1 MVKKALQMLV
11 VLSLSIAVLAG
22 CSSTKKEETPAPTKP
37 AEQEQ
42 TSGTDAN
49 SEEAAEAADTN
60 ESFTL
65 TVWTH
70 PFVST
75 DLADSQKKVFDDMA
89 AEFKNTYPNATI
101 VFEEIPWKNR
111 EEKMLTALATDQG
124 PDIFYLIPDM
134 MTQFAEKGVLA
145 PVDELLG
152 SDFDYSDFTETS
164 IEAVSYNGHKY
175 GLPILREVQTMFY
188 NTDILAKIGGSA
200 DNLPKTMEEFNQLA
214 DKAVAA
220 GYYARTF
227 EGGNTLNATLYPYI
241 WAFGG
246 DVIGADNTI
255 LINSAESVKAWE
267 EVKRQYDAGY
277 FPADAITSIDQSSM
291 FLEGKSLS
299 AYSSAYMLTLME
311 GEGMDNY
318 VIGPPVGGVTFG
330 VTGMFVVSAKSANA
344 EKAAQFL
351 SVMTGT
357 EGQKAFNTLTNYIP
371 SRTSALSI
379 HDSNPAMKEL
389 AQYVSLAK
397 PGVIHSTARVF
408 MPNVTAQ
415 LQAMLEGSMT
425 PQEAADGAAD
435 MISME
440 MN

>member
-214 DKAVAA
+214 A
-220 GYYARTF
+220 
-227 EGGNTLNATLYPYI
+227 
-241 WAFGG
+241 
-246 DVIGADNTI
+246 
-255 LINSAESVKAWE
+255 
-267 EVKRQYDAGY
+267 
-277 FPADAITSIDQSSM
+277 SIVSFACRRLDEQM
-291 FLEGKSLS
+291 H
-299 AYSSAYMLTLME
+299 T
-311 GEGMDNY
+311 
-318 VIGPPVGGVTFG
+318 
-330 VTGMFVVSAKSANA
+330 VSASL
-344 EKAAQFL
+344 QWIR
-351 SVMTGT
+351 SVY
-357 EGQKAFNTLTNYIP
+357 F
-371 SRTSALSI
+371 S
-379 HDSNPAMKEL
+379 
-389 AQYVSLAK
+389 
-397 PGVIHSTARVF
+397 
-408 MPNVTAQ
+408 
-415 LQAMLEGSMT
+415 
-425 PQEAADGAAD
+425 
-435 MISME
+435 
-440 MN
+440 